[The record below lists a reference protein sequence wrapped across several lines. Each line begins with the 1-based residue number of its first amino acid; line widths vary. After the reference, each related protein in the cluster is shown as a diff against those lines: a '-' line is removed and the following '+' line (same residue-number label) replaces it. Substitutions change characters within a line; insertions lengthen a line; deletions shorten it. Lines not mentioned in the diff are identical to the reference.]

1 MLTKQTLK
9 VISMFNKSS
18 LVVFSKAMLRRMYD
32 VTSSF
37 YDALYEG
44 EQIRKFRV
52 AYRLAPLPLKEVV
65 LDAGCGTG
73 LITERLRGGGR
84 FVVGVDFSKGML
96 RRAKGRLGSRDT
108 DLVLGDVER
117 LPFRPRS
124 FGLVLCLTV
133 LQNCEPLKAISSLL
147 RALKSGGFLV
157 LSYLKR
163 SRSAVSIEA
172 VFGDLVVKDAD
183 PTDDFLVLNKEATR
197 RFKWRAG
204 KAAARLYGL
213 SHQGGTQQ
221 DKVAQGLRS

>member
-44 EQIRKFRV
+44 EQIRKFGV

-147 RALKSGGFLV
+147 
-157 LSYLKR
+157 
-163 SRSAVSIEA
+163 
-172 VFGDLVVKDAD
+172 
-183 PTDDFLVLNKEATR
+183 
-197 RFKWRAG
+197 
-204 KAAARLYGL
+204 AR
-213 SHQGGTQQ
+213 
-221 DKVAQGLRS
+221 